1 MNTTINTRQPAKPAK
16 PAIRRPMTAAAFCA
30 LSDEAKRAHV
40 SKLSANERR
49 ALVNAVA
56 AHAGTRAKPSK
67 PTGKSASQQQPA
79 TPNPFTREY
88 VASVYAARKAGNPS
102 APRA

>member
-1 MNTTINTRQPAKPAK
+1 MHINTRQPAK

-30 LSDEAKRAHV
+30 LSDSAKRAHV
-40 SKLSANERR
+40 SKLSAPERN

-56 AHAGTRAKPSK
+56 ANATRAKPTMTSK

-88 VASVYAARKAGNPS
+88 VASVYAARKTGTPS

>member
-1 MNTTINTRQPAKPAK
+1 MNTTVTTHQPVKPAM
-16 PAIRRPMTAAAFCA
+16 RRPMTAAAFCA
-30 LSDEAKRAHV
+30 LSDPAKRAHV
-40 SKLSANERR
+40 ASLGANERR

-56 AHAGTRAKPSK
+56 ANATRAKPTMTSK
-67 PTGKSASQQQPA
+67 PAGKSASQQQPA

-88 VASVYAARKAGNPS
+88 VASVYAARKASTPS

>member
-1 MNTTINTRQPAKPAK
+1 MHINTRQPAK

-56 AHAGTRAKPSK
+56 ANATRAKPSK
-67 PTGKSASQQQPA
+67 PTGKSASQQQAQTWQKFAEKIWRTLKEKPQ
-79 TPNPFTREY
+79 
-88 VASVYAARKAGNPS
+88 K
-102 APRA
+102 